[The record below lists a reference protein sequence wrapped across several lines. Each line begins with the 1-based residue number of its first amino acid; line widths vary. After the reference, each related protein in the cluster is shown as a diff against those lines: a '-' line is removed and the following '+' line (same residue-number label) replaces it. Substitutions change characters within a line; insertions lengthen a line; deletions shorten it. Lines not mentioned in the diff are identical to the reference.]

1 MHNNKIT
8 TDIAL
13 ALAELQAG
21 NLVAFPTETVYGL
34 GALATNITAIEKV
47 FATKGRPQN
56 HPLIVHIGSKDLLAR
71 FARDIPNAAYKLADT
86 FWPGPLTLI
95 LRKQEHVL
103 PIITGNQ
110 DTVAIR
116 IPNHPIT
123 LKMLQQL
130 GNGIV
135 GPSANKYGR
144 VSPTSAKHVAEDL
157 HDNEILIL
165 DGGAAIV
172 GIESTILDLTSTP
185 TIRRHGHISVVQIEN
200 VLQTHIQVDLT
211 FNPNASV
218 SGTHLA
224 HYAPNTTVVLVPPAE
239 LQDYIQQ
246 LNHHQFSVLSWQ
258 EPSINNVYW
267 QQAFDNPEDYAREL
281 YANLRH
287 HDSLQNSLI
296 IVEMPPLDIAWA
308 AIVDRLKRASSKSK

>member
-13 ALAELQAG
+13 AVAELQAG

-56 HPLIVHIGSKDLLAR
+56 HPLIVHIGTKDLLAR
-71 FARDIPNAAYKLADT
+71 FARDIPDAAYKLADT

-157 HDNEILIL
+157 HDNEVLIL
-165 DGGAAIV
+165 DGGAATV

-185 TIRRHGHISVVQIEN
+185 TIRRHGHISVAQIEK
-200 VLQTHIQVDLT
+200 VLQTHIQVDLS

-224 HYAPNTTVVLVPPAE
+224 HYAPNTPVVLVPPAE

-246 LNHHQFSVLSWQ
+246 LSHHQFSVLSWQ

>member
-8 TDIAL
+8 TDIEL
-13 ALAELQAG
+13 AVAELQAG

-34 GALATNITAIEKV
+34 GALATNVTAIEKV
-47 FATKGRPQN
+47 FTAKGRPKN
-56 HPLIVHIGSKDLLAR
+56 HPLIIHIGSKDLLAR
-71 FARDIPNAAYKLADT
+71 FARDIPNVAYKLADT
-86 FWPGPLTLI
+86 LWPGPLTLI

-116 IPNHPIT
+116 IPNHPLT

-130 GNGIV
+130 DNGIV

-144 VSPTSAKHVAEDL
+144 VSPTNAKHVAEDL
-157 HDNEILIL
+157 QDEDVLIL
-165 DGGAAIV
+165 DGGAARV

-185 TIRRHGHISVVQIEN
+185 TIRRHGHISIAQIEN
-200 VLQTHIQVDLT
+200 VLQTHIQVDLS
-211 FNPNASV
+211 FNPNASI

-224 HYAPNTTVVLVPPAE
+224 HYAPNTPVVLVESTE
-239 LQDYIQQ
+239 LQAYIQQ
-246 LNHHQFSVLSWQ
+246 LAHHQFSVLSWQ
-258 EPSINNVYW
+258 EPLLNNVYW
-267 QQAFDNPEDYAREL
+267 QKAFNQPEDYAREL

-287 HDSLQNSLI
+287 HDSLQNRLI
-296 IVEMPPLDIAWA
+296 IIEMPPLDTTWA